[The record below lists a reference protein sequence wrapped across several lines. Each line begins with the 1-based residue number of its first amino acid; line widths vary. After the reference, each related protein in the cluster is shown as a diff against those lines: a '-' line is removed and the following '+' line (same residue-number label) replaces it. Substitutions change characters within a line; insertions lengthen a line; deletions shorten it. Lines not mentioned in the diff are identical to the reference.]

1 MANLNLLSQA
11 IARNS
16 SVAVGLVTPDGMRHH
31 RSRFLR
37 ECADGFWIESIA
49 DERVLID
56 EIIGAEEK
64 CSLSFV
70 AGPRKLLFACP
81 IYRREAAFVVNPE
94 LTCEALLLP
103 FPPEPREIQRRERY
117 RARLSDEM
125 LGDLGLQIWRIAE
138 HVELEDKPMRS
149 QLISARPRDISATGI
164 GLGMEV
170 KSGEGVASILGQRMR
185 IEMAGERGSVLIE
198 GRARFVTDKS
208 ARFPRRL
215 GVAFTG
221 LDESITGRKLSNQ
234 IGRLV
239 AAVERDELRRLR
251 REMATDSN
259 S

>member
-1 MANLNLLSQA
+1 MAGANLLSQA

-37 ECADGFWIESIA
+37 ECADGFWIESIQ
-49 DERVLID
+49 DERTLID
-56 EIIGAEEK
+56 EIIGAEQK

-81 IYRREAAFVVNPE
+81 IYLREPAFVVNPG

-103 FPPEPREIQRRERY
+103 FPTEPREIQRRERY
-117 RARLSDEM
+117 RARLGDDM
-125 LGDLGLQIWRIAE
+125 LEELRLQIWQIAE
-138 HVELEDKPMRS
+138 QVDLDDKPMRS

-164 GLGMEV
+164 GLV
-170 KSGEGVASILGQRMR
+170 KSGELASCVAGQRMR
-185 IEMAGERGSVLIE
+185 IEMAGERGSVLVE
-198 GRARFVTDKS
+198 GRARFVTDQS

-221 LDESITGRKLSNQ
+221 LDESIAGRKLSNQ

-239 AAVERDELRRLR
+239 ATVERDELRRLR
-251 REMATDSN
+251 REMATDPLS
-259 S
+259 